1 MKAQAG
7 KYVLNFNLPVYNLTS
22 SSLLVPGSEF
32 PFNSQSHEWEHTVA
46 TKAEL
51 FPVCLGSHILP

>member
-7 KYVLNFNLPVYNLTS
+7 KYVLNFNLTVYNLTFH
-22 SSLLVPGSEF
+22 SLLVPVSEF
-32 PFNSQSHEWEHTVA
+32 PFKSQSHEWEHTVV

-51 FPVCLGSHILP
+51 FPACLGSHIIP